1 MAEPG
6 QTVEALQGTRHL
18 AQFQKIATENAKF
31 IVKMFSGR
39 IAAGILASRESST
52 STSLRGAQL
61 STTRP

>member
-18 AQFQKIATENAKF
+18 AQFRKIATENAKF

-52 STSLRGAQL
+52 
-61 STTRP
+61 